1 VRFRHVLGMGDNSR
15 GGQSPLRQLAQDVGA
30 ALTEHGL
37 TVAVAESCTGGLL
50 GSAFTDQSG
59 SSEYFRGGIVAYSDS
74 VKRDQLGVPAAL
86 LAHHGAVSAEVA
98 EAMADG
104 ARSRLATDFAVSIT
118 CIAGPDSD
126 QSGKPVGL
134 TYVGIASPTGTRAFE
149 STLNGDRWSNR
160 RRAAAWAL
168 ELLLQQV
175 RSGGV
180 KVKTA

>member
-1 VRFRHVLGMGDNSR
+1 M
-15 GGQSPLRQLAQDVGA
+15 
-30 ALTEHGL
+30 
-37 TVAVAESCTGGLL
+37 
-50 GSAFTDQSG
+50 
-59 SSEYFRGGIVAYSDS
+59 
-74 VKRDQLGVPAAL
+74 KRDQLGVPAGL

-118 CIAGPDSD
+118 CIAGPESD

-134 TYVGIASPTGTRAFE
+134 TYVGIASPTGTKAFE
-149 STLNGDRWSNR
+149 SNLTGDRGSNR